1 MSTAA
6 ELIADRLYGA
16 GCRLAFGVPG
26 GEVLA
31 LLDALTRRGLRF
43 VLVKHENAGAFM
55 AQAVA
60 RADGAP
66 GVLVATLGPGI
77 ANAVNAVASALQ
89 DRIPLIVLAGRV
101 DAAEAATYTHQVID
115 HAALFAPVTKGVFTI
130 ADGAVDTLID
140 KAVNLALDG
149 RPGPV
154 LVDLPVAV
162 AAAPQP
168 ERAAAHRPRPAPAA
182 PAEGPDLDAA
192 RALLAAAERP
202 LMLAGLDVV
211 NDGAAEAVAGFV
223 TTFSIPL
230 ITTYNAKGVLP
241 EDHPL
246 AIGAAAL
253 SPKADAVLKPLVA
266 ASDCILTVGYDPIE
280 MRSGWRD
287 PWPADAPVI
296 EIAAVPAD
304 HGMHAARHAFVGHA
318 GAGMAVLARGLTRNP
333 PWPHGEPAAAR
344 AALRKAFAPGRAW
357 GPAAA
362 IATIRDAL
370 PREAV
375 LTLDTGAHRILAAQL
390 WEAYAPATVLQSV
403 GFGTMGCALPLAIGH
418 KLAKPEVPVLAM
430 TGDAGLEMVLG
441 ELATLRDLKL
451 PVVVVVF
458 ADQALALIEMKQ
470 RAMQLPRAAVDF
482 AATDFPAVARAFGG
496 VGVTATDAVSLVRA
510 VRDGLARADAF
521 TLIAVP
527 VPPRAYDGLI

>member
-1 MSTAA
+1 MATAA
-6 ELIADRLYGA
+6 ELIAERLHAA

-31 LLDALTRRGLRF
+31 LVEALTRRGLGF

-55 AQAVA
+55 AQAAA
-60 RADGAP
+60 RAGGAP
-66 GVLVATLGPGI
+66 GVLVATLGPGV

-115 HAALFAPVTKGVFTI
+115 HAALFAPVTKGVFTM

-154 LVDLPVAV
+154 LVDLPVSV

-168 ERAAAHRPRPAPAA
+168 ARAPVRRPRAAPAA
-182 PAEGPDLDAA
+182 PAAGPGLDAA

-202 LMLAGLDVV
+202 LMIAGLDVI
-211 NDGAAEAVAGFV
+211 NDGSADAVARFV
-223 TTFSIPL
+223 TGFAIPL

-253 SPKADAVLKPLVA
+253 SPRADTHLKPLVA

-296 EIAAVPAD
+296 EMAAAPAQ
-304 HGMHAARHAFVGHA
+304 HGMHAARHVFVCHTGE
-318 GAGMAVLARGLTRNP
+318 GLAALAHGLSPRPT
-333 PWPHGEPAAAR
+333 WPRGEPAAAR
-344 AALRKAFAPGRAW
+344 AALRKAFAPGKGW

-362 IATIRDAL
+362 IEAVRGAL
-370 PREAV
+370 PRDGV
-375 LTLDTGAHRILAAQL
+375 LTLDTGAHRILAAQM
-390 WEAYAPATVLQSV
+390 WPAYAPGTVLQSV
-403 GFGTMGCALPLAIGH
+403 GFGTMGCALPLAIGR
-418 KLAKPEVPVLAM
+418 KLASPATPVVAM

-441 ELATLRDLKL
+441 ELATLRDLRL
-451 PVVVVVF
+451 PVVIVVF

-482 AATDFPAVARAFGG
+482 GATDFPAVARALGG
-496 VGVTATDAVSLVRA
+496 VGVAATDAASLSRA
-510 VRDGLARADAF
+510 VKEGLARDDAF
-521 TLIAVP
+521 TLISVS
-527 VPPRAYDGLI
+527 VPPGAYDDCI